1 MAEKLVVGFME
12 VADSQRQLEIALTLP
27 IPPKILGLA
36 HRVATQS
43 TLAEM
48 PKCRNAEILV
58 EEVSLSLS
66 ARWADVRFL
75 QLVRLELSSLIVL
88 TLVFIR
94 TFFFDVAQSGICEHG
109 GILIF
114 WSEV

>member
-1 MAEKLVVGFME
+1 MLAASEAPNETHPLLHSLFTSHANAYGAAELPAPRARMAEKLVVGFME

-48 PKCRNAEILV
+48 PKCRNISRGGFPLLV
-58 EEVSLSLS
+58 GSLGRRAVSSTRS
-66 ARWADVRFL
+66 A
-75 QLVRLELSSLIVL
+75 
-88 TLVFIR
+88 
-94 TFFFDVAQSGICEHG
+94 
-109 GILIF
+109 
-114 WSEV
+114 